1 MRQVCGFCLV
11 AGLVMMA
18 GAAFGQSGSAAPAS
32 LSFVSATVKLS
43 APPPDTAKV
52 AALMRAMKRPVLP
65 TMGPHVDASQAEYDS
80 MTLKSLIVIAYGMK
94 PYLVSGP
101 AWIADRQFDIVAK
114 MPDGAS
120 VNDAPAMLRT
130 LLEDR
135 FKLVVHRETK
145 DQAVLAMVVGKGGP
159 KLTESGAAPA
169 ANGRTKNIDGF
180 VMTPEG
186 QIRVVMYPHQ
196 GATLESRGMT
206 MPGLAD
212 LLTNVL
218 HGGSDRGRQD
228 TAEYTSDNDW
238 RPVVD
243 RTGLTGVYQVAIQ
256 TTLDPVTAT
265 AQVTGGTKVTW
276 SSRETF
282 EGNGAGVYTPTG
294 DYGVP
299 VTDEIDSMVVLS
311 LQKLGLKLEKSKAPM
326 ERLVVDRAEK
336 DPTAN

>member
-1 MRQVCGFCLV
+1 
-11 AGLVMMA
+11 MA

-43 APPPDTAKV
+43 APPPDMAKV

-65 TMGPHVDASQAEYDS
+65 RMGPHVDASQAEYDS

-114 MPDGAS
+114 MPDGTS

-145 DQAVLAMVVGKGGP
+145 DQSVLAMVVGKGGP
-159 KLTESGAAPA
+159 KLTESSGATPA
-169 ANGRTKNIDGF
+169 AANVPMKVIDT
-180 VMTPEG
+180 VVATPEG
-186 QIRVVMYPHQ
+186 PLRVVTYPHQ
-196 GATLESRGMT
+196 GATLESHGMT

-228 TAEYTSDNDW
+228 TAEYSNDSDW
-238 RPVVD
+238 RVVMD
-243 RTGLTGVYQVAIQ
+243 KTGLTGVYQVAIQ
-256 TTLDPVTAT
+256 TTLDLVTAT
-265 AQVTGGTKVTW
+265 ARVTGGTKVTW

-336 DPTAN
+336 DPAAN